1 VRRGAPWLVL
11 AMVVVAA
18 AARKSEG
25 AKQNVCPIDGA
36 APEWTGRRNGNSCE
50 YFHYNAVE
58 RQTHSWWAEC
68 ELTAS
73 KKPKQ
78 N

>member
-1 VRRGAPWLVL
+1 MKRKVFLFFLSLIV
-11 AMVVVAA
+11 MVAA
-18 AARKSEG
+18 ACKGERTQK
-25 AKQNVCPIDGA
+25 NVCPIDGA
-36 APEWTGRRNGNSCE
+36 QPEWTGRRNGNSCE

-68 ELTAS
+68 KLSTPE
-73 KKPKQ
+73 KPKQ